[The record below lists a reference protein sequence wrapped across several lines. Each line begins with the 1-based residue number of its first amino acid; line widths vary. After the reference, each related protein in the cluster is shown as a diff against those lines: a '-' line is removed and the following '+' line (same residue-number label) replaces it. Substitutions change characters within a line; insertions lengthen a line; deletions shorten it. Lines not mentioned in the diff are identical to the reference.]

1 MTGLR
6 VLILEDEPPARER
19 LEQALARSGV
29 AIVVEA
35 ALASVAQAVAWLG
48 AHPAPDLI
56 LADIQLADGLSLEIF
71 DRVALTCP
79 VIFCTAFDEYLTGA
93 MARGGIDYL
102 LKPIRDDDLARAL
115 GKYRRLEAHFAAR
128 LQAGVAALGQALR
141 PRRRLVVRRAG
152 GFASVAIDEV
162 AYFVVDDKLVDVVT
176 RDGRR
181 FGADQTLGELEQL
194 LPAGAFFRINRQYLV
209 RAEAI
214 TGFRPFVKGRICVEL
229 TPPTRDDVVVSQENA
244 GRFRA
249 WLGG

>member
-1 MTGLR
+1 
-6 VLILEDEPPARER
+6 VLILEDEPPARAR
-19 LEQALARSGV
+19 LEQALAHSGV

-48 AHPAPDLI
+48 SRPAPDLI

-79 VIFCTAFDEYLTGA
+79 VIFCTAYDEYLVDA

-102 LKPIRDDDLARAL
+102 LKPIRDDDVARAL
-115 GKYRRLEAHFAAR
+115 GKYRRLEAHFAQR
-128 LQAGVAALGQALR
+128 VQALR
-141 PRRRLVVRRAG
+141 EVLQPRRRLVVRRAG
-152 GFASVAIDEV
+152 GFVAVAIDEV

-181 FGADQTLGELEQL
+181 FGADQTLGELEQQ
-194 LPAGAFFRINRQYLV
+194 LPPGAFFRINRQYLV

-214 TGFRPFVKGRICVEL
+214 TGFRPHLKGRIAVEL
-229 TPPTRDDVVVSQENA
+229 SPPTKDDVVISQENA
-244 GRFRA
+244 GRFRVWIGA
-249 WLGG
+249 